1 MVRRGL
7 DPAATTTAVVDSLW
21 VRAFR
26 VQCFRNSPCGK
37 QLPTPPREGML
48 GASMASKLLPPT
60 AACLLPLLAS
70 ACVGS
75 RKAIEPTL
83 QLRSEHGMELGVST
97 DYGIVFLG
105 NATDAG
111 PLEITAWF
119 GDGPSIE
126 TTAVEPIGHG
136 LYTAETEIV
145 LPSVAIAFSVPETGS
160 LVEVRGRRGWDVWSQ
175 MLPIAEH
182 PQVDGLLLAFPG
194 DLPEEGPRID
204 QVGAG
209 VYVQGANKTLRLLGL
224 VSGVLVLET
233 DQGQS
238 RFLTVVGPDQLWRL
252 VAHHRAEPLQKRWV
266 YREDIL

>member
-1 MVRRGL
+1 
-7 DPAATTTAVVDSLW
+7 
-21 VRAFR
+21 
-26 VQCFRNSPCGK
+26 
-37 QLPTPPREGML
+37 
-48 GASMASKLLPPT
+48 MASKFLQPT
-60 AACLLPLLAS
+60 AACLLALLAA

-75 RKAIEPTL
+75 RTAIEPTL

-111 PLEITAWF
+111 ALEITAWF

-145 LPSVAIAFSVPETGS
+145 LPSVAIAFSVPEVGS

-194 DLPEEGPRID
+194 DLPEDGPKID

-224 VSGVLVLET
+224 VSGILVLET
-233 DQGQS
+233 DQG
-238 RFLTVVGPDQLWRL
+238 RTRYLTVVGPDQLWRL